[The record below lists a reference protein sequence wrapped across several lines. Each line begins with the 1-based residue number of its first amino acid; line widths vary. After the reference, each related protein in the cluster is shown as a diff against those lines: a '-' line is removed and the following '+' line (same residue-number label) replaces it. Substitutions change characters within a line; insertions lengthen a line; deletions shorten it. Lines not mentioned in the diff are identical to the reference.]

1 MTEPIHTRR
10 TSLETE
16 RLRLRWFTLDD
27 IDAYNELGTNP
38 QIIHYVGNQPFASL
52 EVARET
58 LAAAPLADY
67 AKYGYGRFACV
78 WKQTGQVIGF
88 CGPKFL
94 PDTGDVDLGYRFLP
108 DFWGMGLATEAA
120 RASIDYARHQLGL
133 LRLVGWVHPDNV
145 ASARV
150 LTKVG
155 FSFERRT
162 TIAGIPGID
171 FDLYARRLDD

>member
-1 MTEPIHTRR
+1 MPEPIQTIPQ
-10 TSLETE
+10 SLETE
-16 RLRLRWFTLDD
+16 RLLLRRFTLDD
-27 IDAYNELGTNP
+27 IDAFNELGTNP
-38 QIIHYVGNQPFASL
+38 QAIRYVGNQPFASV
-52 EVARET
+52 EVARQT

-67 AKYGYGRFACV
+67 AKHGYGRFACV

-94 PDTGDVDLGYRFLP
+94 PDTGEVDLGYRFLP
-108 DFWGMGLATEAA
+108 DFWGIGLATESA
-120 RASIDYARHQLGL
+120 RASIDYARRHLGL
-133 LRLVGWVHPDNV
+133 RRLVGWVHPENV

-155 FSFERRT
+155 FSFERTT
-162 TIAGIPGID
+162 TIAGITDIE